1 MLKRHEGTLRG
12 LFDFYAALGTTSY
25 DDEQHLRDRQLMSCG
40 EWLNFLDAT
49 GLFEMRLIPSIHAAL
64 MAFQWSRIR
73 SLSDAQQGG
82 DPVALDALRGLS
94 RSSRAA
100 RDHRSDAD
108 AKSSTSRRRTTSPS
122 FCTRCATTRLALTTT
137 L

>member
-1 MLKRHEGTLRG
+1 MHGDVAEALDKMCYSKLAGRLPREATQSSNAFRKAACYTEGTDLVLKRHEGTLRG

-25 DDEQHLRDRQLMSCG
+25 DDEQHLRDRRLMSCG

-73 SLSDAQQGG
+73 SLSEYTNKAEIR
-82 DPVALDALRGLS
+82 LLS
-94 RSSRAA
+94 LI
-100 RDHRSDAD
+100 HI
-108 AKSSTSRRRTTSPS
+108 
-122 FCTRCATTRLALTTT
+122 
-137 L
+137 